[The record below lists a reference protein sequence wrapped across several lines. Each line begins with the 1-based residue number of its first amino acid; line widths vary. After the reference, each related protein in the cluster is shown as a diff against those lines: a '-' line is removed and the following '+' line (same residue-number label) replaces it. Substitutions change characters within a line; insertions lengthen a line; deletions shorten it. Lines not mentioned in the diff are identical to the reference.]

1 MKCFKNIILI
11 LLILIITDSIA
22 FSQYKIK
29 RHSFANNTAKMS
41 DGNNN
46 LYGNLGHSIAGVSA
60 SNNRFYHGFW
70 FNAIN
75 VPIIIQNIALS
86 TGWNMISTYIE
97 PTNPAMEAV
106 WANIVDKVLIVKN
119 NQGAAYIPSFDINN
133 IGNWS
138 KTDGYLVY
146 MTSAETLEIKGKKI
160 KPSATPIN
168 LNVGWAIV
176 PYLRNTNMSPDLSFQ
191 TLTDEEA
198 LLIAKDRLGNAYIP
212 SFEIDNLINLVPGQA
227 YKIYV
232 SKNGSQ
238 LIYPD

>member
-1 MKCFKNIILI
+1 MKNNFYIIA
-11 LLILIITDSIA
+11 ILIIASLPINAQTHKIA
-22 FSQYKIK
+22 AYVIGGGGGTVQNATHKAMGTIGQPAIGVYSNA
-29 RHSFANNTAKMS
+29 SNTAKS
-41 DGNNN
+41 
-46 LYGNLGHSIAGVSA
+46 
-60 SNNRFYHGFW
+60 GFW
-70 FNAIN
+70 YLIPSE
-75 VPIIIQNIALS
+75 VMQQIALIS
-86 TGWNMISTYIE
+86 GWNMISTYIA
-97 PTNPAMEAV
+97 PTNPAMESV

-119 NQGAAYIPSFDINN
+119 NVGNAYIPSFDINN

-168 LNVGWAIV
+168 LNIGWAIV
-176 PYLRNTNMSPDLSFQ
+176 PYLRSTNMSPALSFQ

-212 SFEIDNLINLVPGQA
+212 SYEIDNLVNLVPGQA

-238 LIYPD
+238 LVYPD